1 MSLNDIF
8 GPFKGRPDHPD
19 MTKLVDIILQQ
30 DGKTEDADFDMES
43 HLSSIIDPTSVSF
56 LSLQRAIRIA
66 NSVSDKA
73 LLAKLST
80 MWIDGFLVGVEL
92 TRRRHVDTSVSIAQD
107 QIQDDI
113 RYGRFTAEEITC
125 FADLHDHVDA
135 NMYGFITADDLDHGN
150 AVQAALDAW
159 IRGGGL
165 RSD

>member
-8 GPFKGRPDHPD
+8 GTFPGRPDHPD

-92 TRRRHVDTSVSIAQD
+92 AKRAAVDASVVTAKFEIRS
-107 QIQDDI
+107 DI
-113 RYGRFTAEEITC
+113 VSGRFKATDIEC

-135 NMYGFITADDLDHGN
+135 NMYGNLDSNDLDHAN
-150 AVQAALDAW
+150 AVQDKLDAW

-165 RSD
+165 LPD